1 MMQSFHYLVGE
12 PIKYRRAGLAWLR
25 MSQILHERTNGAFD
39 AAYMSAARLLR
50 RKVALP
56 APARMTGGEVDATV
70 AQLRR
75 DGYAPLPSGLTPEEI
90 ASIRRFAFSTP
101 AFGVGFTKPV
111 EITESRIPRAE
122 GRYNWKVR
130 DMITQPAIQRL
141 ICEGPFCA
149 IAQEYLDCRPILSGI
164 MLFLD
169 PPYEGHYAPHNYHY
183 DNDGPG
189 FLKFFIYLTDAN
201 LGTGAHYFIVGT
213 HSHTKPPRFARA
225 AIYAEEELFSHF
237 SRDQEFVATA
247 SAGTIIAEDTAGFHR
262 GSTITRDYRL
272 LMQLQFSALD
282 IPEETELKEK
292 FSPAPVRGLHPGVE
306 RIVSK
311 FFVAQP

>member
-1 MMQSFHYLVGE
+1 MMHSLHYFVGE
-12 PIKYRRAGLAWLR
+12 PIKYRKAGLAWLR
-25 MSQILHERTNGAFD
+25 MSQVLHERTNGAFD

-56 APARMTGGEVDATV
+56 SSARMSPSDVKTTV

-101 AFGVGFTKPV
+101 AYGVDINRPV
-111 EITESRIPRAE
+111 EVSESNIPNAE
-122 GRYNWKVR
+122 GRYYWKVR
-130 DMITQPAIQRL
+130 DLIAQPAIQRL
-141 ICEGPFCA
+141 VCEGPFCA

-164 MLFLD
+164 TLFLD
-169 PPYEGHYAPHNYHY
+169 PRYEGHYAPHNYHY

-201 LGTGAHYFIVGT
+201 LGSGAHYFIVGT
-213 HSHTKPPRFARA
+213 HSHTKPKQFARA
-225 AIYAEEELFSHF
+225 AIYAEDDLFSYF

-262 GSTITRDYRL
+262 GSTITRDYRV

-282 IPEETELKEK
+282 IPEESELKQK
-292 FSPAPVRGLHPGVE
+292 IAPAPVRGLHPGIGK
-306 RIVSK
+306 IVRK
-311 FFVAQP
+311 FFAAQS